1 MLLIFIRT
9 IPSIK
14 GFCCMALFDLRLYV
28 QSKQLTSCQDG
39 LLKPRCSW
47 ASLPPAA
54 YQYKVSILLP
64 VTDNM
69 LFLNQ
74 GKREYFSIKT
84 CTGCEAT
91 YFCDYRPT
99 YHVRFMTLCSLW
111 PPNYLAVH
119 FYLTFLRPKKKKCL
133 VSGYIPKIIWVGR

>member
-1 MLLIFIRT
+1 
-9 IPSIK
+9 
-14 GFCCMALFDLRLYV
+14 MALFDLRLYV

-47 ASLPPAA
+47 ASLPLAA

-74 GKREYFSIKT
+74 GKREYFLGLSNHARLDIRRFGSGIRIHPK
-84 CTGCEAT
+84 
-91 YFCDYRPT
+91 
-99 YHVRFMTLCSLW
+99 VRI
-111 PPNYLAVH
+111 
-119 FYLTFLRPKKKKCL
+119 
-133 VSGYIPKIIWVGR
+133 VSHRIYETMFAWYM